1 MVWVAAPF
9 AHRIEFRS
17 GQPTGAISWQLL
29 GNSGDTL
36 VSQNFNPEPGAVS
49 ALIVVAGTY
58 NTCVK
63 PLFEARTLVYSYQ
76 TADAVISDRIPYRV
90 ERPVPFPVSPRG
102 VRSKLGI
109 EDHELPNDQIDLVSA
124 YAEFSE
130 LFDSDTLIVQETA
143 GDRTTIL
150 CIHAIEA
157 FAALAA
163 LPALQLRVAQRENS
177 GTNEF
182 QRYTSVDWERI
193 ERDLAAHVERAKVAL
208 DPAYDETGA
217 GSFSFGTVTRT
228 DAVTGE

>member
-29 GNSGDTL
+29 GNTGNTL
-36 VSQNFNPEPGAVS
+36 VSQSFTPEPGSVS

-58 NTCVK
+58 NTCSR

-76 TADAVISDRIPYRV
+76 TPDAVVSDRIAYRV
-90 ERPVPFPVSPRG
+90 ERPIPFPVSPRG

-130 LFDSDTLIVQETA
+130 LFDSDTLVVQETA

-157 FAALAA
+157 MAGLAA

-193 ERDLAAHVERAKVAL
+193 ERDLAAHIERAKVAL
-208 DPAYDETGA
+208 DPAYDATGA